1 MKCIIN
7 EKCRWIFAYIFQ
19 ATFQY
24 LEDVRK
30 TIQNEKYQ
38 SLLSLSQGSALAV
51 ALDVSGSM
59 GNEIEAVKKE
69 ILDIIDAAN
78 AGGTGPSVYIIA
90 PYGGTLCDRVDVT
103 VTKDVQK
110 VKEILEGLSAGGGCE
125 IVFHALQVW

>member
-1 MKCIIN
+1 MICIVNAKCLI
-7 EKCRWIFAYIFQ
+7 YVFQ

-30 TIQNEKYQ
+30 TIQNDKYQ

>member
-1 MKCIIN
+1 MIN
-7 EKCRWIFAYIFQ
+7 EKCFIFQ

-30 TIQNEKYQ
+30 TIQNDKYQ

-125 IVFHALQVW
+125 IVFHALQV